1 MARPFLVV
9 SVDIQKRLFIKICT
23 IERENQKILGLVW
36 GKRRREKGIIWS
48 KEKLQ
53 LCSLA

>member
-23 IERENQKILGLVW
+23 IERENQKILGFACL
-36 GKRRREKGIIWS
+36 GKKKERERNNM
-48 KEKLQ
+48 E
-53 LCSLA
+53 